1 MIHSKFRESSGCNLF
16 SIQNLKGFNGIKIK
30 FFKEFKRILITLKL
44 ETKER
49 FSELL
54 NIRFM
59 TIGSIQN
66 YFADKNF
73 IKEDVKRL
81 NRFGKLLMWI
91 P

>member
-59 TIGSIQN
+59 TIASIQN
-66 YFADKNF
+66 YFADKNS